1 MTIETM
7 NQPLTLYAPA
17 KLNLTLDVLFRRP
30 DGYHELDMLNIR
42 IDLCDELEFTLA
54 KDTIVTYDGMP
65 APENDI
71 VQKSIRL
78 YAQRAGVEINARV
91 HVRKRIPSE
100 AGLGGGSADGAA
112 VLMALENT
120 YGALGQ
126 SILEEVALQVG
137 ADVPYCLY
145 DVPCRARGVG
155 ERIDPVPMP
164 NTALWFVL
172 LKPTAGISTAAL
184 FSALSFP
191 VCHPRTEEAILA
203 LSCAD
208 AEALGPLLMNAL
220 QGPAQTLL
228 PEIASLTARL
238 KTAGALGACMTG
250 SGSAVFGLF
259 AAEEEA
265 VKAAGCFA
273 DIPFVRVCRSLS
285 GNTPMTGK

>member
-7 NQPLTLYAPA
+7 NRPLTLYAPA

-54 KDTIVTYDGMP
+54 EDTVVTYDGMP

-71 VQKSIRL
+71 IQKSIRL

-112 VLMALENT
+112 VLMALENIF
-120 YGALGQ
+120 GALGH
-126 SILEEVALQVG
+126 SALEEVALQVG

-155 ERIDPVPMP
+155 ERIEPVPMLK
-164 NTALWFVL
+164 TALWFVL
-172 LKPTAGISTAAL
+172 LKPDAGISTASL

-203 LSCAD
+203 LSGAD
-208 AEALGPLLMNAL
+208 ATALGPLLMNAL
-220 QGPAQTLL
+220 QSPAQMLL
-228 PEIASLTARL
+228 PEIASLTERL

-259 AAEEEA
+259 SSETAAREA
-265 VKAAGCFA
+265 ANRFA

-285 GNTPMTGK
+285 GDTRMMVK

>member
-7 NQPLTLYAPA
+7 NRPLMLYAPA

-54 KDTIVTYDGMP
+54 KDTIVTYDGMV

-78 YAQRAGVEINARV
+78 YAQRAGAEINARV

-112 VLMALENT
+112 VLIALENM

-126 SILEEVALQVG
+126 SALEEVALQIG

-155 ERIDPVPMP
+155 ERIEPVQKPK
-164 NTALWFVL
+164 TALWFVL
-172 LKPTAGISTAAL
+172 LKPHAGISTAAL
-184 FSALSFP
+184 FSSLSFP
-191 VCHPRTEEAILA
+191 VCHPRTEEAIHA
-203 LSCAD
+203 ISGAD
-208 AEALGPLLMNAL
+208 AAALGPLLMNAL

-228 PEIASLTARL
+228 PEIASLTERL
-238 KTAGALGACMTG
+238 KTTGALGACMTG

-259 AAEEEA
+259 ASETAARE
-265 VKAAGCFA
+265 AAGRFA
-273 DIPFVRVCRSLS
+273 DIPFVCVCRSLS
-285 GNTPMTGK
+285 DSNPIKGK

>member
-1 MTIETM
+1 MTIETT
-7 NQPLTLYAPA
+7 NRPLTLFAPA

-54 KDTIVTYDGMP
+54 RDTLITYDGMP

-78 YAQRAGVEINARV
+78 YAQRTGVEINARV

-112 VLMALENT
+112 VLMALESI

-126 SILEEVALQVG
+126 SALEEVALRVG

-145 DVPCRARGVG
+145 NAPCRVRGVG
-155 ERIDPVPMP
+155 ERIEPVPMP
-164 NTALWFVL
+164 QTALWFVL
-172 LKPTAGISTAAL
+172 LKPAGGISTAAL
-184 FSALSFP
+184 FSGLSFP
-191 VCHPRTEEAILA
+191 VYHPPTEEAIHA
-203 LSCAD
+203 LSHAD
-208 AEALGPLLMNAL
+208 AAVLGPLLINAL
-220 QGPAQTLL
+220 QDPAQSLL
-228 PEIASLTARL
+228 PEIASLVERL
-238 KTAGALGACMTG
+238 KTAGALGASMTG

-259 AAEEEA
+259 SSETAAREA
-265 VKAAGCFA
+265 ANRFA
-273 DIPFVRVCRSLS
+273 DIPFVCVCRSL
-285 GNTPMTGK
+285 PQK